1 MWRGP
6 GAGGSGP
13 ATGLALERAPAA
25 TLAGMTTTTPATGQT
40 TAPVPA
46 DDRAAAA
53 PPVAL
58 GAMLFGT
65 RHDDAE
71 SFDLLDAYV
80 EAGGVWIDTADCYAF
95 WADDSGRGGQSEPV
109 LGRWLA
115 ARPGMRDRVRIATK
129 VGCEPLWPGSFPERT
144 TGLGAEVVRSVARQ
158 SLDRMGID
166 RIDLFWAHRDDRS
179 TPLPE
184 IVDGFAG
191 LVADGVVG
199 AWGFSNTALWRVERA
214 AGAARARGLAAPT
227 ALQLRYS
234 YLQPRPMVRDHE
246 HDHRFG
252 WITDEVL
259 DYAEADPAVGLW
271 AYSPLMS
278 GAYERADRP
287 VPAGFDHP
295 GTARRLAVLADV
307 AAELDVSRNEVV
319 LAWLAG
325 GSPRVS
331 PVVGV
336 SSPEQ
341 LATAMAG
348 VRLVLPAAARER
360 LDAAW

>member
-1 MWRGP
+1 
-6 GAGGSGP
+6 
-13 ATGLALERAPAA
+13 
-25 TLAGMTTTTPATGQT
+25 MTTTTPATGQT

-46 DDRAAAA
+46 DERVAAA

-179 TPLPE
+179 TPLRE
-184 IVDGFAG
+184 IVDGFAR
-191 LVADGVVG
+191 LVDDGVVG

-214 AGAARARGLAAPT
+214 AGTARARGLAAPT

-307 AAELDVSRNEVV
+307 AAELGVSRSEVV

>member
-1 MWRGP
+1 
-6 GAGGSGP
+6 
-13 ATGLALERAPAA
+13 
-25 TLAGMTTTTPATGQT
+25 MTTTPT
-40 TAPVPA
+40 TPVP
-46 DDRAAAA
+46 
-53 PPVAL
+53 PIAL

-144 TGLGAEVVRSVARQ
+144 TGLSADVVRSVAQQ
-158 SLDRMGID
+158 SRERMGID
-166 RIDLFWAHRDDRS
+166 RIDLFWAHRDDRT

-184 IVDGFAG
+184 IVDGFG
-191 LVADGVVG
+191 SLVADGTVG
-199 AWGFSNTALWRVERA
+199 RWGFSNTALWRVERA
-214 AGAARARGLAAPT
+214 AGLARERGLAAPT
-227 ALQLRYS
+227 GLQLRYS
-234 YLQPRPMVRDHE
+234 YLQPRPMARDHL

-259 DYAEADPAVGLW
+259 DYADADPEVELW

-287 VPAGFDHP
+287 LQEGFEHP
-295 GTARRLAVLADV
+295 GTTRRLAALAESADQ
-307 AAELDVSRNEVV
+307 LGVSRSEVV

-325 GSPRVS
+325 GAPRVR
-331 PVVGV
+331 PVAGV
-336 SSPEQ
+336 STLGQ
-341 LATAMAG
+341 VATAMAG
-348 VRLVLPAAARER
+348 VRLELPREVRDR